1 MSKVLIAVGTVY
13 GGASEVAEQASALL
27 QAQGIEALV
36 TETPDIPALND
47 SEALLVI
54 TSTTG
59 SGDLPDNIAPFF
71 AAISSEYPP
80 LTGKPFGVIALG
92 DSSYGESF
100 CQAGRRFEA
109 LLDDLGAKS
118 LQSRLEIDAIEFFQP
133 TDASEA
139 WLKAWRDALVAF
151 LP

>member
-13 GGASEVAEQASALL
+13 GGASEVAEQASVLL
-27 QAQGIEALV
+27 QAHGVEVQV
-36 TETPDIPALND
+36 TEAPDISVLND

-71 AAISSEYPP
+71 AAIGSEYPP
-80 LTGKPFGVIALG
+80 LAGKPFGVIALG

-109 LLDDLGAKS
+109 LLDDLGAQS
-118 LQSRLEIDAIEFFQP
+118 LQPRLEIDAIEFFQA

-139 WLKAWRDALVAF
+139 WLKAWGDALVAF

>member
-13 GGASEVAEQASALL
+13 GGASEVAEQASVLL
-27 QAQGIEALV
+27 QGQGLDVQV
-36 TETPDIPALND
+36 TEAPDIASLNNAD
-47 SEALLVI
+47 ALLVI

-71 AAISSEYPP
+71 VAINAEYPP
-80 LTGKPFGVIALG
+80 LAGKPFGVIALG

-109 LLDDLGAKS
+109 LLEDLGARS
-118 LQSRLEIDAIEFFQP
+118 LQPRLDIDAIEFFQA
-133 TDASEA
+133 TDASEGWLQA
-139 WLKAWRDALVAF
+139 WGASLAKM
-151 LP
+151 P